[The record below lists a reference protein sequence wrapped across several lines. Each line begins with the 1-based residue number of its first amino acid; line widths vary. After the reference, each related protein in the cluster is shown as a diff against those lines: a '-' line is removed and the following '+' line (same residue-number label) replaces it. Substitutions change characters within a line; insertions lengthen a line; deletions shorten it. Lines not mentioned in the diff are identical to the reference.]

1 MSEREGGGRVPG
13 DERAVDFSALGE
25 PVRADRMDAMVAA
38 TMRRAV
44 GELERRR
51 GVVGVVRVVVAWRR
65 PVLMLAGLAAAAAM
79 VLIVERP
86 ASVAQSAAG
95 TASAA
100 SAPATVAE
108 AIGIPAAY
116 AELVEGRAR

>member
-1 MSEREGGGRVPG
+1 ME
-13 DERAVDFSALGE
+13 
-25 PVRADRMDAMVAA
+25 AMVAA
-38 TMRRAV
+38 AMRRAA

-79 VLIVERP
+79 ILIVERP
-86 ASVAQSAAG
+86 ASGARSAAG
-95 TASAA
+95 AGIASN
-100 SAPATVAE
+100 APATVAE

-116 AELVEGRAR
+116 AELVEGRGR